1 MIISSLAVQHLR
13 THSQFSCELAPGV
26 TVITGMNGSGKT
38 SLIEAIYLA
47 LQGTSFRGSDKDL
60 LQYGADWWRVD
71 IQTKDS
77 AIRTVK
83 FEPSRLSGKK
93 QFTVDDKK
101 SYRLAPAHKYPVV
114 LFEPD
119 DLRLIS
125 GSPTRRRQFI
135 DRLIS
140 QVDPQYGLSLRKYE
154 RALKQRNALL
164 KKHLVATDDL
174 FVWNVT
180 LGEYGAY
187 IIAQRVRFIEQL
199 NAQLND
205 AYNTIAHSK
214 DIVSIHYSDTMID
227 NTQQK
232 LMSELH
238 ARMDRDKLLGFT
250 SIGPHR
256 HDIIFRFN
264 DNLALAAASRGE
276 VRSIILAL
284 KFLEVT
290 MIENATNLPPI
301 ILLDDVFGE
310 LDSERQVHLASSFA
324 GKQVVITSTTKL
336 PYTGKSRTI
345 KLEDN

>member
-1 MIISSLAVQHLR
+1 MR
-13 THSQFSCELAPGV
+13 THQRFTCDLSPQV
-26 TVITGMNGSGKT
+26 TVVTGKNGSGKT

-47 LQGTSFRGSDKDL
+47 LQGTSFRGSDKDI
-60 LQYGADWWRVD
+60 LQYDSDWWRVD
-71 IQTKDS
+71 IKTSDG

-83 FEPSRLSGKK
+83 FDPSRATGRK
-93 QFTVDDKK
+93 QFIVDEKT
-101 SYRLAPAHKYPVV
+101 SYRLSPAHKYPVV

-125 GSPTRRRQFI
+125 GSPSRRRQFI

-140 QVDPQYGLSLRKYE
+140 QLDPQYGISLRKYE
-154 RALKQRNALL
+154 RALQQRNALL
-164 KKHLVATDDL
+164 KKHLIPTDDL
-174 FVWNVT
+174 FVWNVA

-187 IIAQRVRFIEQL
+187 IMTKRVQFIEQL

-205 AYNTIAHSK
+205 AYNAIAHSK
-214 DIVSIHYSDTMID
+214 DMVSIHYSDTTID

-238 ARMDRDKLLGFT
+238 ARADRDKLLGFT
-250 SIGPHR
+250 SVGPHR
-256 HDIIFRFN
+256 HDVVFRFN
-264 DNLALAAASRGE
+264 NTPATTSASRGE
-276 VRSIILAL
+276 IRSMILAL

-310 LDSERQVHLASSFA
+310 LDNERQLHLATMFA
-324 GKQVVITSTTKL
+324 NSQVVITSTAKLSGVHATKTL
-336 PYTGKSRTI
+336 S
-345 KLEDN
+345 L